1 MGDKA
6 SKTLRWSMAQD
17 SVISMQLPPVD
28 RTVNGSA
35 PAADSQTAAG
45 GAATGASAVQ
55 RATRDEAR
63 ALQESGAVTQP
74 EPSMR
79 VELSAQAD
87 AMLRSGR
94 VQAENEAAAA
104 AGAVF
109 VTAAVAVPGLPATE
123 PADTGLL
130 PGVQTVGQATAAQ
143 NLGDTADEVQTP
155 QNQAY
160 LQATGEKPGPDRPSG
175 PNEAAPKDW
184 TEKPKAEEEKP
195 PEPPKEPISKKL
207 LEFLQSLWRAGGNAI
222 DVAQTGNLLLN
233 PPKEADSPVVYD
245 DPSSTAPRKT
255 SEL

>member
-1 MGDKA
+1 MGCKA
-6 SKTLRWSMAQD
+6 SEPLRWSLAQD
-17 SVISMQLPPVD
+17 SVIPMQLPSVD
-28 RTVNGSA
+28 RTVNGPA

-45 GAATGASAVQ
+45 GAAPAGMPAP
-55 RATRDEAR
+55 RATREETR
-63 ALQESGAVTQP
+63 ALQDSGASGQP

-87 AMLRSGR
+87 ALIRSGR
-94 VQAENEAAAA
+94 VQAENEAAAL

-123 PADTGLL
+123 AAQAGLL
-130 PGVQTVGQATAAQ
+130 PGVQGVGATSASPAA
-143 NLGDTADEVQTP
+143 GASTDAVETP
-155 QNQAY
+155 QTQAY
-160 LQATGEKPGPDRPSG
+160 VQATGEQPGPERPSG
-175 PNEAAPKDW
+175 PTEAAPKDW

-233 PPKEADSPVVYD
+233 PPKEADSPVVYE
-245 DPSSTAPRKT
+245 DPSTTSSKKT
-255 SEL
+255 PGV